1 MRREVVFAV
10 LLMVASA
17 AIVTGTAMFSAGAA
31 WITFGMLLAVW
42 SWLIFGEVEA
52 Q

>member
-1 MRREVVFAV
+1 MRELVFAV
-10 LLMVASA
+10 LLVVASA
-17 AIVTGTAMFSAGAA
+17 AIVTGAAMLSLGAG